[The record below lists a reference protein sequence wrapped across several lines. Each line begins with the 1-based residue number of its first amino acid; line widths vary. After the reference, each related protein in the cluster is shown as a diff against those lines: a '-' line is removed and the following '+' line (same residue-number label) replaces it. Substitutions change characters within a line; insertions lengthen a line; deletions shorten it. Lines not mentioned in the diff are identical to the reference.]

1 MAFNDNPVQLIF
13 SIFVSLFFCL
23 KYKDLVNLYVSPR
36 RQKEEQP
43 VDGFPTPGIQPAF
56 KIFFVPSWIPSG
68 VTC

>member
-36 RQKEEQP
+36 
-43 VDGFPTPGIQPAF
+43 
-56 KIFFVPSWIPSG
+56 
-68 VTC
+68 